1 MEYFRIPYFHRAV
14 WIRWQVLRL
23 TMLVERSEARRS
35 ANMLA
40 AAWSLSKFLRRGTAP
55 FSKKDSPHARGWSI
69 DMIKSGITVDLF
81 HGWNHL
87 KII

>member
-1 MEYFRIPYFHRAV
+1 
-14 WIRWQVLRL
+14 
-23 TMLVERSEARRS
+23 
-35 ANMLA
+35 
-40 AAWSLSKFLRRGTAP
+40 LSKFLRRGTAP

-69 DMIKSGITVDLF
+69 NMIKSGITVDLF